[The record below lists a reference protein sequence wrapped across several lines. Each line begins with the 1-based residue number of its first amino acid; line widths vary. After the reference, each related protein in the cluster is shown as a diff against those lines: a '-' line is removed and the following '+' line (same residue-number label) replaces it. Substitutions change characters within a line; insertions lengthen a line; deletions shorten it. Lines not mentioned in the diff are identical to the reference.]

1 MHRCKPRL
9 AMAAATAMLLSLLAG
24 CADPGPP
31 PGGRIAE
38 LQRVDERT
46 GTGAVAT
53 PGSDVTVHYTGWL
66 FDDKAANRRGQ
77 KFDSSVDR
85 GQPFSFLLG
94 AGRVIRGWDDGVAGM
109 RVGGKRV
116 LMIPPELGYGRKG
129 AGGVIPPNGS
139 LVFEVELLD
148 VKPHE

>member
-1 MHRCKPRL
+1 MHRCKSPL
-9 AMAAATAMLLSLLAG
+9 AIAAVVVMLTLLTA

-38 LQRVDERT
+38 LQRIDERT

-53 PGSDVTVHYTGWL
+53 PGDDVTVHYTGWL
-66 FDDKAANRRGQ
+66 FDEQAANRRGE

-85 GQPFSFLLG
+85 GEPLTFLLG

-116 LMIPPELGYGRKG
+116 LMIPPEFGYGRKG

-139 LVFEVELLD
+139 LVFEVELLG
-148 VKPHE
+148 VKAPL

>member
-1 MHRCKPRL
+1 MHRWKSPI
-9 AMAAATAMLLSLLAG
+9 AAAVIVLSLLTA
-24 CADPGPP
+24 CAEPGPP

-38 LQRVDERT
+38 LQRIDERQ
-46 GTGAVAT
+46 GTGAVAVAGT
-53 PGSDVTVHYTGWL
+53 DVTVHYTGWL
-66 FDDKAANRRGQ
+66 FDEKAANRRGD

-85 GQPFSFLLG
+85 NDPFTFLLG

-116 LMIPPELGYGRKG
+116 LMIPPEYGYGRKG

-148 VKPHE
+148 VKPH

>member
-1 MHRCKPRL
+1 MHRWKSRI
-9 AMAAATAMLLSLLAG
+9 ATAAAVLVLSLLTG

-31 PGGRIAE
+31 PGGRIPE
-38 LQRVDERT
+38 LQRIDERT
-46 GTGAVAT
+46 GTGAVAA
-53 PGSDVTVHYTGWL
+53 PGADVTVHYTGWL
-66 FDDKAANRRGQ
+66 FDEKAGNRRGE

-85 GQPFSFLLG
+85 DEPFTFLLG

-116 LMIPPELGYGRKG
+116 LMIPPEYGYGRKG

>member
-1 MHRCKPRL
+1 MHRWKSPI
-9 AMAAATAMLLSLLAG
+9 AAVVVVLSLLTA

-38 LQRVDERT
+38 LQRIDERN
-46 GTGAVAT
+46 GTGAVAVAGT
-53 PGSDVTVHYTGWL
+53 DVTVHYTGWL
-66 FDDKAANRRGQ
+66 FDEKAANRRGE

-85 GQPFSFLLG
+85 NEPFTFLLG

-116 LMIPPELGYGRKG
+116 LMIPPEYGYGRKG

>member
-1 MHRCKPRL
+1 MHRWKSPI
-9 AMAAATAMLLSLLAG
+9 AAAVVVLSLLTA
-24 CADPGPP
+24 CTDPGPP

-38 LQRVDERT
+38 LQRIDERQ
-46 GTGAVAT
+46 GTGAMAVT
-53 PGSDVTVHYTGWL
+53 GSDVTVHYTGWL
-66 FDDKAANRRGQ
+66 FDEKAANRRGD

-85 GQPFSFLLG
+85 NDPFTFLLG

-116 LMIPPELGYGRKG
+116 LMIPPEYGYGRKG

>member
-1 MHRCKPRL
+1 MNRWKSPL
-9 AMAAATAMLLSLLAG
+9 AAAAIVLTLLSG

-38 LQRVDERT
+38 LQRIDERT
-46 GTGAVAT
+46 GAGAVAIA
-53 PGSDVTVHYTGWL
+53 GSDVSVHYTGWL
-66 FDDKAANRRGQ
+66 FDDQAANQRGR

-85 GQPFSFLLG
+85 GEPFSFLLG
-94 AGRVIRGWDDGVAGM
+94 AGRVIRGWDEGVAGM

-139 LVFEVELLD
+139 LVFEVELLA
-148 VKPHE
+148 VTPHD

>member
-1 MHRCKPRL
+1 MHRWKSPI
-9 AMAAATAMLLSLLAG
+9 AAAVVVLSLLTA
-24 CADPGPP
+24 CTDPGPP

-38 LQRVDERT
+38 LQRIDERQ
-46 GTGAVAT
+46 GTGAMAVT
-53 PGSDVTVHYTGWL
+53 GSDVTVHYTGWL
-66 FDDKAANRRGQ
+66 FDEKAANRRGD

-85 GQPFSFLLG
+85 GEPFTFLLG

-116 LMIPPELGYGRKG
+116 LMIPPEYGYGRKG

-148 VKPHE
+148 VKPHH

>member
-1 MHRCKPRL
+1 MHRWKSL
-9 AMAAATAMLLSLLAG
+9 AATALLSLSLLAG

-31 PGGRIAE
+31 PGGRIPE
-38 LQRVDERT
+38 LRRIDARN
-46 GTGAVAT
+46 GSGALAV

-66 FDDKAANRRGQ
+66 FDEKAVNQRGE

-85 GQPFSFLLG
+85 GEPFTFLLG

-148 VKPHE
+148 VKPHQGG